1 MMRQAVT
8 ALGPKTVLA
17 GVLVG
22 SAALALGALFIP
34 RAVAGQAPG
43 MYRLVLHTTEEP
55 GAFYLSAWTEG
66 EVLSGHDASDGKSV
80 TYTRRGDEHDGCS
93 WLGTEK
99 LTPINNHVYA
109 YSYGETIL
117 ACQPGAEPFRK
128 TPRTGIVTLEKWSGE
143 GHVTAL
149 TGVQPAGN
157 LWNGVAENDSDCD
170 CDHGVDDD
178 VAADIEE
185 AQADIAAAQKDLE
198 EAMREA
204 KQAVEEAQAQLDEAR
219 HAAASDDE

>member
-22 SAALALGALFIP
+22 SAALALGALFVP
-34 RAVAGQAPG
+34 RAVAGQASG

-55 GAFYLSAWTEG
+55 GAFYLSAWAEG
-66 EVLSGHDASDGKSV
+66 DVLAAHDGSDKKSV

-99 LTPINNHVYA
+99 LTPITARVYA

-117 ACQPGAEPFRK
+117 SCKPDAAPFRK
-128 TPRTGIVTLEKWSGE
+128 TPRTGIVTLENWSGQ
-143 GHVTAL
+143 GHLTAL
-149 TGVQPAGN
+149 TGVQPPGE
-157 LWNGVAENDSDCD
+157 LWNRVADSDCD
-170 CDHGVDDD
+170 VDVDDED
-178 VAADIEE
+178 VAADIAE
-185 AQADIAAAQKDLE
+185 AQADIAEAQRDLE
-198 EAMREA
+198 EAMRDA
-204 KQAVEEAQAQLDEAR
+204 KQAIEEAQAQLDEA
-219 HAAASDDE
+219 HHESDDD